1 MFKNF
6 GGIFDESSLSVWP
19 EVESKL
25 CVFIYMIL
33 GGKRG
38 SNDVKIFLGA
48 IFYISLI
55 STLIYILQEGEFET

>member
-1 MFKNF
+1 MNHHFR
-6 GGIFDESSLSVWP
+6 FDRSGV
-19 EVESKL
+19 KL